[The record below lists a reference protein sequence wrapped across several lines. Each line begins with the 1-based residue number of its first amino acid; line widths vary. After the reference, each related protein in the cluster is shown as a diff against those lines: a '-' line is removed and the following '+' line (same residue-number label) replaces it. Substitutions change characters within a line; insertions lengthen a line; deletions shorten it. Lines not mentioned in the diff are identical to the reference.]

1 MYWRSEVLRGY
12 TMTMCSLVKPQKA
25 TNKSVLLHIHAQI
38 LLRKRTCIKYHLNLL
53 PLPKLSI
60 CGVLQLP
67 HQMVGIPGH
76 PRFQPPRKGNGWSLS
91 SGRVEGSIIDHNSQQ
106 QKHASYVTKLDLSV
120 DIGRT
125 TLSSLTKLD
134 LGVVIGC
141 TTLSSLL
148 TLSFLQVKYTDR
160 KIIQILWA
168 MSRPSKVRDSK
179 WALSYESAK

>member
-1 MYWRSEVLRGY
+1 
-12 TMTMCSLVKPQKA
+12 MCSLVKPQKA

-53 PLPKLSI
+53 PLPKLSM

-76 PRFQPPRKGNGWSLS
+76 PRLQPPRKGNGWSLS

-120 DIGRT
+120 VIGR
-125 TLSSLTKLD
+125 
-134 LGVVIGC
+134 

-160 KIIQILWA
+160 KIIQIL
-168 MSRPSKVRDSK
+168 
-179 WALSYESAK
+179 

>member
-67 HQMVGIPGH
+67 HQMVEIPGH
-76 PRFQPPRKGNGWSLS
+76 PRLQPPRKGNGWSLS

-120 DIGRT
+120 VIGR
-125 TLSSLTKLD
+125 
-134 LGVVIGC
+134 

>member
-1 MYWRSEVLRGY
+1 
-12 TMTMCSLVKPQKA
+12 MTMCSLVKPQKA

-38 LLRKRTCIKYHLNLL
+38 PLRKRTCIKYHLNLL

-67 HQMVGIPGH
+67 HQMVEIPGH
-76 PRFQPPRKGNGWSLS
+76 PRLQPPRKGNGWSLS

-120 DIGRT
+120 VIGR
-125 TLSSLTKLD
+125 
-134 LGVVIGC
+134 

-160 KIIQILWA
+160 KIIQIL
-168 MSRPSKVRDSK
+168 
-179 WALSYESAK
+179 